1 MSKAL
6 ESKNKY
12 LTKKAELTNSPLCD
26 HFLFGNHSLF
36 FDDFGVLIH
45 ESKNFFR
52 RTEVNPPNN
61 DR

>member
-6 ESKNKY
+6 ECKNKY
-12 LTKKAELTNSPLCD
+12 LTKKVELTNPSCD